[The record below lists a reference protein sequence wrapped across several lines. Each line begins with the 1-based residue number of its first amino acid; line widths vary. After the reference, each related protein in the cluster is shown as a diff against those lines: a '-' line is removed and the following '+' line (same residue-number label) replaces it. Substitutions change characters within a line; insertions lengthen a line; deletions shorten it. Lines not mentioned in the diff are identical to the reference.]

1 MFLHDALTEGL
12 VRYLTAELPSYQRR
26 VPNDMDRLRA
36 ELRPGDVVLVEG
48 KSRISRMIMTLT
60 QSSWSHAGMYIGDA
74 LLRWGGSHAEAAL
87 AQFGRE
93 AAHLVLESDMAEGVR
108 VRPVA
113 TYGDHN
119 LRVCRPLGLPPEDLE
134 QVVAEML
141 RHLGVRYDRRNI
153 FDLGRY
159 LTPFHLLPM
168 RWRRRPLYLGSS
180 SSREVI
186 CSALIAK
193 AFYHVG
199 FQVQPL
205 VESAQGG
212 RRTVIARHP
221 SYIMPRDFDLS
232 PHFQVLKLHLALKQV
247 RAPEG
252 ARTRDDEGLKA
263 TSSPPWRPR

>member
-1 MFLHDALTEGL
+1 MFLHDALTQGL
-12 VRYLTAELPSYQRR
+12 VRYLTAELPTYQRR
-26 VPNDMDRLRA
+26 VPNDMDRMRA

-48 KSRISRMIMTLT
+48 KSRISRIIMTLT

-74 LLRWGGSHAEAAL
+74 LLRWGGPHAEAAL
-87 AQFGRE
+87 EMFGPE

-108 VRPVA
+108 VKPVA
-113 TYGDHN
+113 WYGDHN
-119 LRVCRPLGLPPEDLE
+119 LRVCRPQGLGAEELE
-134 QVVAEML
+134 RVVAEML
-141 RHLGVRYDRRNI
+141 RHLGLRYDRRNI

-159 LTPFHLLPM
+159 LTPFQLLPV

-193 AFYHVG
+193 AFYLVG
-199 FQVQPL
+199 FPVQPIL
-205 VESAQGG
+205 GTAPGAT

-232 PHFQVLKLHLALKQV
+232 ANFEVLKLHLVQTQL
-247 RAPEG
+247 RAPED
-252 ARTRDDEGLKA
+252 AR
-263 TSSPPWRPR
+263 S

>member
-1 MFLHDALTEGL
+1 MFLHDALTQGL
-12 VRYLTAELPSYQRR
+12 VRYLTAELPTYQRR
-26 VPNDMDRLRA
+26 VPNDMARMRA

-48 KSRISRMIMTLT
+48 KSRISRIIMTLT

-74 LLRWGGSHAEAAL
+74 LLRWGGPHAEAAL
-87 AQFGRE
+87 ELFGPE

-113 TYGDHN
+113 WYADHN
-119 LRVCRPLGLPPEDLE
+119 LRVCRPQGLGAEELE
-134 QVVAEML
+134 RVVAEML
-141 RHLGVRYDRRNI
+141 RHLGLRYDRRNI

-159 LTPFHLLPM
+159 LTPFQLLPI

-193 AFYHVG
+193 AFYLVG
-199 FQVQPL
+199 FPVQPIL
-205 VESAQGG
+205 GTAPGAAG
-212 RRTVIARHP
+212 RTLIARHP

-232 PHFQVLKLHLALKQV
+232 ANFEVLKLHLAQV
-247 RAPEG
+247 QLRAPED
-252 ARTRDDEGLKA
+252 ARRSGGEG
-263 TSSPPWRPR
+263 

>member
-1 MFLHDALTEGL
+1 VFLHDALTRWM
-12 VRYLTAELPSYQRR
+12 VNYLTMELPTYQRR
-26 VPNDMDRLRA
+26 VPNDLDRMRA

-74 LLRWGGSHAEAAL
+74 LLRWGGPQAEDSL
-87 AQFGRE
+87 QKFGPD
-93 AAHLVLESDMAEGVR
+93 AAHLILESDMAEGVI
-108 VRPVA
+108 VRPVDS
-113 TYGDHN
+113 YGEYN
-119 LRVCRPLGLPPEDLE
+119 LRICRPQGLGTEDLE
-134 QVVAEML
+134 RVVAEML
-141 RHLGVRYDRRNI
+141 RHLGLRYDQRNI

-159 LTPFHLLPM
+159 LTPFHLLPA

-193 AFYHVG
+193 AFYQVG
-199 FQVQPL
+199 FPVQPL
-205 VESAQGG
+205 VGGRGGG
-212 RRTVIARHP
+212 RRRAVIARHP

-232 PHFQVLKLHLALKQV
+232 ANFEVLKLHLASGRV

-252 ARTRDDEGLKA
+252 ARTQLAGA
-263 TSSPPWRPR
+263 